1 MQYLTDG
8 THLYEIADMR
18 TVQNYGLARGTF
30 RYVMLRDCVSEMT
43 ANVNELQLAALST
56 VR

>member
-18 TVQNYGLARGTF
+18 TAQNFGLPRGTI
-30 RYVMLRDCVSEMT
+30 RYIILRDCVSET
-43 ANVNELQLAALST
+43 TSTVSELELAALSL